1 MGIAGVSVAK
11 AVLAAPFAAAA
22 PASALA
28 ARGVVAGVRATAAG
42 VGATAQVATGT
53 AQRVGASVL
62 RAGIEGPE
70 AAQGRQES
78 DESPDQ
84 KDRGSGVGSAVRTAA
99 EAKLGRAAGAV
110 VALAA
115 GGPGRRVWARDGR
128 AHIRVNGLSSGGLR
142 HRRYTRALR
151 EALLGLEGVDLAEVN
166 AVTGHV
172 LVAYTEGAVDLDT
185 LVSTVKDV
193 EEAHGAAR
201 FDEAAHAQRPDDE
214 MAWTA
219 AMSALVA
226 DCAGA
231 AGALAGRLL
240 LLPPVPRPV
249 VAAVSV
255 ADSMPRVRAAL
266 ERQLGV
272 PRADA
277 LLGVASAVVH
287 GVGHGLV
294 PVVVDA
300 AHRVF
305 QLYEIQARRQV
316 WEAREPRLGGGLQP
330 QDWGGR
336 AERPCPLPDGP
347 VEKAADRTS
356 LGHLIGAV
364 GVLVSTRDV
373 SAVAD
378 LLLAT
383 VPKAARHGREAF
395 AAVLAHDLARRGVVQ
410 LDPGALRR
418 LDRVSAVVIDSA
430 VLCDGELRLLSAVST
445 GDVLDDAGVWR
456 AAGALLAGYDRD
468 DLEGPGP
475 WRGRPEGGR
484 EGAGYRL
491 ERAADPPS
499 GGPADPSGVT
509 LDLLDEQRRRCG
521 RVRVGSSLDPLA
533 EALLSAAH
541 EAAGVV
547 ILTEHASTR
556 ELLAWGDDS
565 AVAADRLAL
574 CVSDLQRD
582 GHGVLVV
589 ACGQDQ
595 ALDAADVGIGVLRDD
610 RPADWRA
617 DLLCGPG
624 LAEAWRLLVA
634 VRPARRASERAAQL
648 SLSASTLGAL
658 LVAGRPRR
666 RRAGRVRLRRVVGSW
681 HDVPPV
687 HAASLSAM
695 AVNAVSARRLNHRPL
710 PVPVVR
716 DDWHALT
723 AEEAW
728 RRLSRIAAERAA
740 GSGADTQAAELA
752 KVPLLRRTVA
762 GPAGTGV
769 RIAAAV
775 RQELVDPLTPVLA
788 LGAAA
793 SAVVGSSVDALLVAG
808 VVAGNALVGGAQRMR
823 AEKALGELLLTQ
835 RIHARRLRVDAQTVM
850 GSRAGR
856 GTAGEEEFARLRT
869 AESDRVTADRL
880 HAGDVILLRS
890 EDVVP
895 ADARLLWAESL
906 EVDEAAL
913 TGESVPVDKSI
924 EPSPGADPADRHCIV
939 YEGTTV
945 VAGDAV
951 AVVVATGEA
960 TEAGRAAALA
970 GAADISSSMQA
981 HLAELTHRALP
992 ATALGGAAVTLL
1004 GMLRGLP
1011 LRRAL
1016 GSGVAVA
1023 VAAVPEGLPLVATIS
1038 QLAAARRLSRLGV
1051 LVRSTRALE
1060 ALGRVDTLCFDKTGT
1075 LTEGR
1080 LRVVRASGPARPL
1093 PLTGEGG
1100 RSILRVAA
1108 RACPPPGGGQAPH
1121 ATDRAVLERMEN
1133 LPPDTRWRLEEELP
1147 FETTRGF
1154 SASLGYDGDRAV
1166 IAVKGAPEVLL
1177 ARCSRVRGGR
1187 QPSGRG
1193 DGGRKGGRDKP
1204 LTAAR
1209 RRAAAA
1215 TVRRL
1220 AGQGLRVLAIAERD
1234 VPDAAGARG
1243 EIAERVDDLVLLGF
1257 IGIADTPRP
1266 TAEEAVRQLREAG
1279 VQVTMITGDHPE
1291 TAVAVAAEL
1300 GIPDAHK
1307 VVTGAGLDILSATER
1322 VEAVQ
1327 RATVF
1332 ARVTPAQKVRII
1344 KDLRR
1349 AGRVV
1354 AMTGDGT
1361 NDAAAIRRA
1370 DVGIAVA
1377 GRGSG
1382 AARSAADLVLTAPD
1396 TALILDALREG
1407 RALWHSVRDAA
1418 AILVGGNAGEVAFTI
1433 LGTALDGNAPL
1444 STRQLL
1450 LVNMFTDM
1458 LPSLAVA
1465 ITPADPGPDP
1475 AAPLGGAPV
1484 RGFTGQDMRQVLAV
1498 RGTATAAAA
1507 LASWQAGR
1515 LTGLVPGG
1523 RRRASTMGLAALV
1536 FAQLGQT
1543 LISRWHSPLVLATC
1557 AASAAALFAVVETPG
1572 VSQFFGCVPLGP
1584 GAWTIITMAA
1594 VAATL
1599 GAAVAPRLLPSA
1611 AEPAKE
1617 SESRHEK
1624 SINRRKQTV
1633 TH

>member
-1 MGIAGVSVAK
+1 MGIAGMSVAK
-11 AVLAAPFAAAA
+11 AVLAVPFAAVDM
-22 PASALA
+22 ASTLA
-28 ARGVVAGVRATAAG
+28 VSGAVAGTRAAAVG
-42 VGATAQVATGT
+42 VGTTARVATGT
-53 AQRVGASVL
+53 VHEVGRRGAAVL
-62 RAGIEGPE
+62 RGGAEDGKAAEGRRKSGE
-70 AAQGRQES
+70 A
-78 DESPDQ
+78 PDQ
-84 KDRGSGVGSAVRTAA
+84 KDGRPGVASTVRAVA
-99 EAKLGRAAGAV
+99 EAGFDRATRVSGAV

-115 GGPGRRVWARDGR
+115 GESGRRVWARGGR
-128 AHIRVNGLSSGGLR
+128 AHIRANGLAGGGR
-142 HRRYTRALR
+142 RQRRYTKALR
-151 EALLGLEGVDLAEVN
+151 DALLSLEGVDLAEVN

-172 LVAYTEGAVDLDT
+172 LVAYAEGAVDLDT
-185 LVSTVKDV
+185 LVSTVEDV

-201 FDEAAHAQRPDDE
+201 FDEAAHARRPDDE

-219 AMSALVA
+219 AMSALAA

-240 LLPPVPRPV
+240 FLPPVPRPV

-255 ADSMPRVRAAL
+255 ADSMPRVRAGL
-266 ERQLGV
+266 ERRLGA

-287 GVGHGLV
+287 GAGQGLV
-294 PVVVDA
+294 PVAVDA

-316 WEAREPRLGGGLQP
+316 WDAREPRLAGGRP
-330 QDWGGR
+330 QDWGRR
-336 AERPCPLPDGP
+336 AQRPCPLPDGP

-356 LGHLIGAV
+356 LGHLIGAA
-364 GVLVSTRDV
+364 GVLVGTRDV

-430 VLCDGELRLLSAVST
+430 VLCDGELRLLSAVAT

-456 AAGALLAGYDRD
+456 AASALLAGYGRD

-484 EGAGYRL
+484 EAAGCRL
-491 ERAADPPS
+491 ERAADAPS
-499 GGPADPSGVT
+499 GGPADPCGVT
-509 LDLLDEQRRRCG
+509 LDLLDEQRGRCG
-521 RVRVGSSLDPLA
+521 RVWVGSSLDPLA

-541 EAAGVV
+541 EAADVV
-547 ILTEHASTR
+547 VLTEHASTR

-565 AVAADRLAL
+565 AVAADRLVR
-574 CVSDLQRD
+574 CVGDLQRD
-582 GHGVLVV
+582 GHGVLAV

-610 RPADWRA
+610 RPIDWRA

-634 VRPARRASERAAQL
+634 VRSARRASERAAQL
-648 SLSASTLGAL
+648 SLSASALGAL
-658 LVAGRPRR
+658 LIAGRPRR
-666 RRAGRVRLRRVVGSW
+666 RRAGRVGLRRVVGSW

-710 PVPVVR
+710 PLPIVR

-723 AEEAW
+723 AEAAW

-740 GSGADTQAAELA
+740 GNGAETQAALG
-752 KVPLLRRTVA
+752 KVPLLRRAVA
-762 GPAGTGV
+762 GPAGTGL

-775 RQELVDPLTPVLA
+775 RQELADPLTPVLA

-835 RIHARRLRVDAQTVM
+835 RIHARRLRVDAQAVVE
-850 GSRAGR
+850 GQAGE
-856 GTAGEEEFARLRT
+856 TAGERDFARLRT

-880 HAGDVILLRS
+880 HTGDVILLRS

-913 TGESVPVDKSI
+913 TGESVPVDKSV
-924 EPSPGADPADRHCIV
+924 EPSPGPDPADRHCMV

-945 VAGDAV
+945 VAGEAV
-951 AVVVATGEA
+951 AVVVATAEA

-970 GAADISSSMQA
+970 GAADVSSSMQA

-992 ATALGGAAVTLL
+992 ATVLGGAAVTLL
-1004 GMLRGLP
+1004 GMLRGRP
-1011 LRRAL
+1011 LRRGL

-1080 LRVVRASGPARPL
+1080 LRVVRASGSTRPL

-1100 RSILRVAA
+1100 RGILRVAA

-1121 ATDRAVLERMEN
+1121 ATDRAVLERAEN
-1133 LPPDTRWRLEEELP
+1133 LPPDSRWRLEEELP

-1154 SASLGYDGDRAV
+1154 SASLGHDDDRAV

-1177 ARCSRVRGGR
+1177 AKCSRVHGG
-1187 QPSGRG
+1187 P
-1193 DGGRKGGRDKP
+1193 KGGRDKP

-1220 AGQGLRVLAIAERD
+1220 AGQGLRVLAIAERN

-1243 EIAERVDDLVLLGF
+1243 EITEHVEDLALLGF

-1266 TAEEAVRQLREAG
+1266 TAEEAVRRLCEAG
-1279 VQVTMITGDHPE
+1279 VQVTMITGDHPD

-1300 GIPDAHK
+1300 GIPDAHD
-1307 VVTGAGLDILSATER
+1307 VVTGAELDTLSAAER

-1327 RATVF
+1327 RATVY

-1382 AARSAADLVLTAPD
+1382 AARNAADLVLTAPD
-1396 TALILDALREG
+1396 TTLILDALREG
-1407 RALWHSVRDAA
+1407 RALWNSVRDAA
-1418 AILVGGNAGEVAFTI
+1418 AILVGGNAGEVAFTT

-1450 LVNMFTDM
+1450 LVNLFTDM

-1475 AAPLGGAPV
+1475 WAPLGAAPV
-1484 RGFTGQDMRQVLAV
+1484 RGFTGQDMQQVLAV
-1498 RGTATAAAA
+1498 RGAATAAAA

-1515 LTGLVPGG
+1515 LTGLIPGG

-1536 FAQLGQT
+1536 CAQLGQT
-1543 LISRWHSPLVLATC
+1543 LISRWNRPLVLATC
-1557 AASAAALFAVVETPG
+1557 AVSAAALFAVVETPG
-1572 VSQFFGCVPLGP
+1572 ISQFFGCTPLGP
-1584 GAWTIITMAA
+1584 GAWTIVTIAA
-1594 VAATL
+1594 AAATL

-1611 AEPAKE
+1611 SGPGPARP
-1617 SESRHEK
+1617 SGSR
-1624 SINRRKQTV
+1624 
-1633 TH
+1633 